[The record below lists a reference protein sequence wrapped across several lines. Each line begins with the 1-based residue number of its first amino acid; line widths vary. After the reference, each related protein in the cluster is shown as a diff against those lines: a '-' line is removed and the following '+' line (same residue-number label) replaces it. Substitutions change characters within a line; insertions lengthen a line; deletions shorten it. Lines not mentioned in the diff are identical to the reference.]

1 VRRDRKLVSTIERGS
16 TTGYRHSAY
25 SLTPDG
31 QHLLS
36 GGLNGVLTLYRLDGT
51 PRATLV
57 GHTGEVL
64 AVAIAGDGRWAL
76 SGSVDQTLALWSLAD
91 VPAAGHTTLRPTFTL
106 FPATDGAWVAW
117 TPEGFFAASNNGQG
131 ARLVGYSLN
140 QGVAALAQYV
150 SVEQLYERFYRPDLL
165 MAKLQGD
172 PAKLL
177 QQQGALID
185 VDTTLPT
192 SLPPQ
197 VAIVQPTPDFTTAQ
211 REVEVQLLLTD
222 QGGGL
227 GKVVWNI
234 DGVTLGVTRAS
245 NPRAVRGQA
254 IPHAQRLPLAPGT
267 NTITVVAYDQRD
279 LVASAQATVTIHLAS
294 PPPTPPPATPAV
306 PPPSMPPSHA
316 LPPLVTFVASGHG
329 TTVTQP
335 NIEVQVTLTEQ
346 GWGIGKVLWTHNAAP
361 VTAETGVGRSVEK
374 RGGKRSVHTMAPVP
388 SDPGKRMITKSFVLT
403 PGTNTITV
411 VAYTR
416 DNDVASSPA
425 VRTIHFATA
434 PDTTVFSSQPALSML
449 VVDIN
454 RYRDKALWLRYA
466 VPDGQELVTAV
477 RQAASPLV
485 RDVKV
490 TTLFDE
496 QGTMAELEAAFARVA
511 AQTSSHDIFMLYLA
525 GHGITLDGRY
535 HFIPQDFHYTNEDAV
550 RHSAITQDHLQR
562 WLASI
567 PARKSVLLI
576 DTCESGSFSQ
586 SLAVMR
592 GMIEKT
598 AIDRLSRA
606 TDHRRGNGCATGD
619 GRL

>member
-1 VRRDRKLVSTIERGS
+1 
-16 TTGYRHSAY
+16 
-25 SLTPDG
+25 
-31 QHLLS
+31 
-36 GGLNGVLTLYRLDGT
+36 
-51 PRATLV
+51 
-57 GHTGEVL
+57 
-64 AVAIAGDGRWAL
+64 
-76 SGSVDQTLALWSLAD
+76 
-91 VPAAGHTTLRPTFTL
+91 
-106 FPATDGAWVAW
+106 VAW

-150 SVEQLYERFYRPDLL
+150 AIEQLYERFYRPDLL
-165 MAKLQGD
+165 MAKLLGD

-185 VDTTLPT
+185 VDTVLPT

-245 NPRAVRGQA
+245 SPRAVRGQA
-254 IPHAQRLPLAPGT
+254 IPHAQRLPLAPGA

-279 LVASAQATVTIHLAS
+279 LIASAQATVTVHLAS
-294 PPPTPPPATPAV
+294 PLPASPPATPSV
-306 PPPSMPPSHA
+306 PPSSTPPTHT
-316 LPPLVTFVASGHG
+316 LPPLVTFVAPADGI
-329 TTVTQP
+329 TVTQP
-335 NIEVQVTLTEQ
+335 KIEVQVTLIDQ
-346 GWGIGKVLWTHNAAP
+346 GGGIGKVLWTHNEAS

-388 SDPGKRMITKSFVLT
+388 SEPGKRVLTKSFVLT
-403 PGTNTITV
+403 PGTNSITV
-411 VAYTR
+411 VVYTR

-425 VRTIHFATA
+425 VRTVHFATA
-434 PDTTVFSSQPALSML
+434 PATVTSSVMPQTQNTQVLSSQPALSML
-449 VVDIN
+449 VVGIN

-477 RQAASPLV
+477 RHAASPLV

-496 QGTMAELEAAFARVA
+496 QATMAELAAAFARVA
-511 AQTSSHDIFMLYLA
+511 AQTSANDVFMLYLA
-525 GHGITLDGRY
+525 GHGTTLDGRY
-535 HFIPQDFHYTNEDAV
+535 HFIPQDFHYTNQDAV
-550 RHSAITQDHLQR
+550 RHNAITQDHLQR

-567 PARKSVLLI
+567 PARKSILLI

-598 AIDRLSRA
+598 AIDRLSKATGRA
-606 TDHRRGNGCATGD
+606 TIVAATDAQPAMEGYEGHGVFTYTVLQGLRQADTVSGNRDGMTGLFELASYVSVRVPEITLRTFAYEQTPQVHMQGSD
-619 GRL
+619 FPVGVVQAVHP